1 MKFKDELRQIKNIKK
16 AYVQLWKGDFA
27 NEATYIAFMGCEFL
41 KIPTQ
46 RFHIEDM
53 GTLEID
59 KDTVVFGGVT
69 AVRTGLSMIGA
80 ELPKPLDIPE
90 ELYPYTKRNI
100 RLGTIKSFMEEKNFP
115 LFVKP
120 RLPKLFTGAVVC
132 SAEELELFKYLHT
145 DDLDMEIMASDVVKF
160 VSEYRTFVLE
170 GHPYDCRKYSG
181 NHRIT
186 PDFNFIEETI
196 KAYKTAPVAYGI
208 DFGVTDKGETMLI
221 EANDGY
227 SLGTYGFDC
236 YNYVRMCILRWNQIL
251 NNEQFFKEGDKIE
264 IM

>member
-1 MKFKDELRQIKNIKK
+1 MITNKDYRISNIKK
-16 AYVQLWKGDFA
+16 AYLQLWKGDYA
-27 NEATYIAFMGCEFL
+27 AESTYIAFMGCEYL
-41 KIPTQ
+41 EIPVQ
-46 RFHIEDM
+46 KFHLEDI

-59 KDTVVFGGVT
+59 KNTIVMGGVT
-69 AVRTGLSMIGA
+69 AVRQGLSMLGA

-100 RLGTIKSFMEEKNFP
+100 RLGTIKSFMEENKFP

-120 RLPKLFTGAVVC
+120 RLPKLFTGTIVC
-132 SAEELELFKYLHT
+132 SAEELEMFKCLHT
-145 DDLDMEIMASDVVKF
+145 DDLDIEIMASDVVKF
-160 VSEYRTFVLE
+160 ESEYRTYVID
-170 GHPYDCRKYSG
+170 GHAYDCRKYSG
-181 NHRIT
+181 DHRIT
-186 PDFNFIEETI
+186 PNFNFIEETI
-196 KAYKTAPVAYGI
+196 KAYKSSPIAYGI

-236 YNYVRMCILRWNQIL
+236 YHYATMCMLRWNQIL
-251 NNEQFFKEGDKIE
+251 NNFPDDT